1 MSEEIWELKI
11 HQALRKLQQQNFRTN
26 KKIYKTDAEDLFFRD
41 QRRYTIRGN
50 LVEKFEIFPWFV
62 PPLSNSF
69 RYRETL
75 TRRLGEDIEVVT
87 RAINFFFNET
97 LDEDDILSLNEYYH
111 LKRSP
116 KKVLWT
122 IVEVKSYLEDSR
134 LSRQQESIRF

>member
-1 MSEEIWELKI
+1 MSEEIWESKI
-11 HQALRKLQQQNFRTN
+11 HIALRKLRQENFRKR
-26 KKIYKTDAEDLFFRD
+26 KKIYTTEELFFHD
-41 QRRYTIRGN
+41 QCRYTIRGN

-62 PPLSNSF
+62 PPLSKSF

-75 TRRLGEDIEVVT
+75 APRLGEDIEAVT
-87 RAINFFFNET
+87 HAINFFFNET
-97 LDEDDILSLNEYYH
+97 LDDDDFLCLNKYYH

-122 IVEVKSYLEDSR
+122 IVEVKSDLEDSR